1 MAARERG
8 TMPLLDHLRE
18 LRKRIMRAAFFIFIF
33 SILGF
38 VYYDQI
44 ITTLAEPVCDLKLAQ
59 SSGSNNCGSLFISG
73 VLGPLNLQVK
83 VAFLTRV
90 IISAPFWLYQ
100 LWAFIAPAL
109 HRKERRKSIL
119 FIIGATPFFTFGAAL
134 AYYILPIAIR
144 VLFGFTPDSLN
155 NLVRFDDYL
164 SFVLRIILIF
174 GLAFEL
180 PVFLVS
186 LNLIGV
192 LSGKAILKPWRFA
205 IFGITLFVAAFSP
218 TADPL
223 SMAALALPLIL
234 FYFGAGGIGLLVDK
248 KREKKSQAIGD
259 NQAADIDQ
267 ASPIDEPLAE

>member
-18 LRKRIMRAAFFIFIF
+18 LRKRIIRAAFFILIF

-38 VYYDQI
+38 VYYNQI

-83 VAFLTRV
+83 VAFLTGV

-109 HRKERRKSIL
+109 HRKERRKSVL
-119 FIIGATPFFTFGAAL
+119 FIIAATPFFTLGAAL

-144 VLFGFTPDSLN
+144 VLFGFTPESLN

-205 IFGITLFVAAFSP
+205 IFGITVFVAAFSP

-223 SMAALALPLIL
+223 SMAALAVPLIV
-234 FYFGAGGIGLLVDK
+234 FYFGAGAIALLVDK
-248 KREKKSQAIGD
+248 KRDRKSKQIGD

-267 ASPIDEPLAE
+267 ASPIDEPLPE

>member
-83 VAFLTRV
+83 VAFLTGV

-109 HRKERRKSIL
+109 HRKERRKSVFFVIA
-119 FIIGATPFFTFGAAL
+119 ATPFFTFGAAL

>member
-18 LRKRIMRAAFFIFIF
+18 LRKRIIRAAFFILIF

-38 VYYDQI
+38 VNYNQI

-83 VAFLTRV
+83 VAFLTGV

-100 LWAFIAPAL
+100 VWAFIAPAL
-109 HRKERRKSIL
+109 HRKERRKSVL
-119 FIIGATPFFTFGAAL
+119 FIFAATPFFTLGAAL

-192 LSGKAILKPWRFA
+192 LSGRAILKPWRFA
-205 IFGITLFVAAFSP
+205 IFGITVFVAAFSP

-223 SMAALALPLIL
+223 SMAALALPLIV
-234 FYFGAGGIGLLVDK
+234 FYFGAGAIALLVDK
-248 KREKKSQAIGD
+248 KRDRKSRQIGD

-267 ASPIDEPLAE
+267 ASPIDEPLPE

>member
-83 VAFLTRV
+83 VAFLTGV

-109 HRKERRKSIL
+109 HRKERRKSVL
-119 FIIGATPFFTFGAAL
+119 FIIAATPFFTLGAAL
-134 AYYILPIAIR
+134 AYYILPIAIK

-234 FYFGAGGIGLLVDK
+234 FYFGAGGIALLVDK
-248 KREKKSQAIGD
+248 KREKKFKVIGD
-259 NQAADIDQ
+259 NQAADIDE
-267 ASPIDEPLAE
+267 ASPIEEPLAE

>member
-83 VAFLTRV
+83 VAFLTGV

-109 HRKERRKSIL
+109 HRKERRKSVF
-119 FIIGATPFFTFGAAL
+119 FIIAATPFFTLGAAL
-134 AYYILPIAIR
+134 AYYILPIAIK

-234 FYFGAGGIGLLVDK
+234 FYFGAGGIALLVDK
-248 KREKKSQAIGD
+248 KRDKKSQAIGD
-259 NQAADIDQ
+259 NQAAEIDQ
-267 ASPIDEPLAE
+267 ASPIEDPLAE

>member
-83 VAFLTRV
+83 VAFLTGV

-109 HRKERRKSIL
+109 HRKERRKSVL
-119 FIIGATPFFTFGAAL
+119 FIIAATPFFTLGAAL
-134 AYYILPIAIR
+134 AYYILPIAIK

-234 FYFGAGGIGLLVDK
+234 FYFGAGGIALLADK

-267 ASPIDEPLAE
+267 ASPIEEPLAE

>member
-83 VAFLTRV
+83 VAFLTGV

-109 HRKERRKSIL
+109 HRKERRKSVL
-119 FIIGATPFFTFGAAL
+119 FIIAATPFFTLGAAL
-134 AYYILPIAIR
+134 AYYILPIAIK

-164 SFVLRIILIF
+164 SFVLRIILFF

-186 LNLIGV
+186 LNLIGL

-234 FYFGAGGIGLLVDK
+234 FYFGAGGIALLVDK
-248 KREKKSQAIGD
+248 KRDKKSQAIGD
-259 NQAADIDQ
+259 NQAADIDE
-267 ASPIDEPLAE
+267 ASPIEEPLAE

>member
-83 VAFLTRV
+83 VAFLTGV

-109 HRKERRKSIL
+109 HRKERRKSVL
-119 FIIGATPFFTFGAAL
+119 FIIAATPFFTLGAAL

-192 LSGKAILKPWRFA
+192 LSGRAILKPWRFA

-223 SMAALALPLIL
+223 SMAALALPLIA
-234 FYFGAGGIGLLVDK
+234 FYFGAGGIALLVDK
-248 KREKKSQAIGD
+248 KRDKKSQAIGD
-259 NQAADIDQ
+259 NQAADIDE

>member
-18 LRKRIMRAAFFIFIF
+18 LRKRIIRAAFFILIF
-33 SILGF
+33 SIFGF
-38 VYYDQI
+38 VYYNQI

-83 VAFLTRV
+83 VAFLTGV
-90 IISAPFWLYQ
+90 IVSAPFWLYQ

-109 HRKERRKSIL
+109 HRKERRKSVL
-119 FIIGATPFFTFGAAL
+119 FIIAATPFFTLGAAL

-192 LSGKAILKPWRFA
+192 LSGRAILKPWRFA
-205 IFGITLFVAAFSP
+205 IFGITVFVAAFSP

-223 SMAALALPLIL
+223 SMAALALPLIV
-234 FYFGAGGIGLLVDK
+234 FYFGAGGIALLVDK
-248 KREKKSQAIGD
+248 KRDKKSKQIGD

-267 ASPIDEPLAE
+267 ASPIDEPLPE

>member
-1 MAARERG
+1 MATRERG

-83 VAFLTRV
+83 VAFLTGV

-109 HRKERRKSIL
+109 HRKERRKSVL
-119 FIIGATPFFTFGAAL
+119 FIIAATPFFTLGAAL
-134 AYYILPIAIR
+134 AYYILPIAIK

-234 FYFGAGGIGLLVDK
+234 FYFGAGGIALLVDK
-248 KREKKSQAIGD
+248 KREKKSKAIGD
-259 NQAADIDQ
+259 NQAAVIDE
-267 ASPIDEPLAE
+267 ASPIEEPLAE

>member
-18 LRKRIMRAAFFIFIF
+18 LRKRIIRAAFFILIF

-38 VYYDQI
+38 VYYNQI

-83 VAFLTRV
+83 VAFLTG
-90 IISAPFWLYQ
+90 IIVSAPFWLYQ

-109 HRKERRKSIL
+109 HRKERRKSVL
-119 FIIGATPFFTFGAAL
+119 FIIAATPFFTLGAAL

-144 VLFGFTPDSLN
+144 VLFGFTPESLN

-192 LSGKAILKPWRFA
+192 LSGKAILKPWRFV
-205 IFGITLFVAAFSP
+205 IFGITVFVAAFSP

-223 SMAALALPLIL
+223 SMAALAVPLIV
-234 FYFGAGGIGLLVDK
+234 FYFGAGAIALLVDK
-248 KREKKSQAIGD
+248 KRDRKSKQIGD

-267 ASPIDEPLAE
+267 ASPIDEPLPE

>member
-83 VAFLTRV
+83 VAFLTGV

-109 HRKERRKSIL
+109 HRKERRKSVL
-119 FIIGATPFFTFGAAL
+119 FIIAATPFFTLGAAL

-234 FYFGAGGIGLLVDK
+234 FYFGAGGIALLVDK
-248 KREKKSQAIGD
+248 KRDKKSQAIGD
-259 NQAADIDQ
+259 NQAADIDE
-267 ASPIDEPLAE
+267 ASPIEDPLAE

>member
-18 LRKRIMRAAFFIFIF
+18 LRKRIIRAAFFILIF

-38 VYYDQI
+38 VYYNQI

-83 VAFLTRV
+83 VAFLTGV
-90 IISAPFWLYQ
+90 IVSAPFWLYQ

-109 HRKERRKSIL
+109 HRKERRKSVL
-119 FIIGATPFFTFGAAL
+119 FIIAATPFFTLGAAL

-186 LNLIGV
+186 LNLIGI
-192 LSGKAILKPWRFA
+192 LSGRGILKPWRFA
-205 IFGITLFVAAFSP
+205 IFGITVFVAAFSP

-223 SMAALALPLIL
+223 SMAALALPLIV
-234 FYFGAGGIGLLVDK
+234 FYFGAGGIALLVDK
-248 KREKKSQAIGD
+248 RRDKKSKQIGD

-267 ASPIDEPLAE
+267 AAPIDEPLPE

>member
-1 MAARERG
+1 MATRERG

-18 LRKRIMRAAFFIFIF
+18 LRKRIMRAAFFILIF

-83 VAFLTRV
+83 VAFLTGV

-109 HRKERRKSIL
+109 HRKERRKSVL
-119 FIIGATPFFTFGAAL
+119 FIIAATPFFTLGAAL
-134 AYYILPIAIR
+134 AYYILPIAIK

-234 FYFGAGGIGLLVDK
+234 FYFGAGGIALLVDK
-248 KREKKSQAIGD
+248 KREKKSKAIGD
-259 NQAADIDQ
+259 NQAAVIDE
-267 ASPIDEPLAE
+267 ASPIEEPLAE

>member
-18 LRKRIMRAAFFIFIF
+18 LRKRIIRAAFFILIF

-38 VYYDQI
+38 VYYNQI

-59 SSGSNNCGSLFISG
+59 NSGSNNCGSLFISG

-83 VAFLTRV
+83 VAFLTGV

-109 HRKERRKSIL
+109 HRKERRKSVF
-119 FIIGATPFFTFGAAL
+119 FIIAATPFFTLGAAL

-186 LNLIGV
+186 LNLVGV
-192 LSGKAILKPWRFA
+192 LSGRAILKPWRFA
-205 IFGITLFVAAFSP
+205 IFGITVFVAAFSP

-223 SMAALALPLIL
+223 SMAALALPLIV
-234 FYFGAGGIGLLVDK
+234 FYFGAGAIALLVDK
-248 KREKKSQAIGD
+248 KRDKKSKQIGD

-267 ASPIDEPLAE
+267 ASPIDEPLPE

>member
-18 LRKRIMRAAFFIFIF
+18 LRKRIIRAAFFILIF

-38 VYYDQI
+38 VYYNQI

-83 VAFLTRV
+83 VAFLTGV
-90 IISAPFWLYQ
+90 IVSAPFWLYQ

-109 HRKERRKSIL
+109 HRKERRKSVL
-119 FIIGATPFFTFGAAL
+119 FIIAATPFFTLGAAL

-192 LSGKAILKPWRFA
+192 LTGRAILKPWRFA
-205 IFGITLFVAAFSP
+205 IFGITVFVAAFSP

-223 SMAALALPLIL
+223 SMAALALPLIV
-234 FYFGAGGIGLLVDK
+234 FYFGAGGIALLVDK
-248 KREKKSQAIGD
+248 KRDKKSKQIGD

-267 ASPIDEPLAE
+267 ASPIDEPLPE

>member
-83 VAFLTRV
+83 VAFLTGV

-109 HRKERRKSIL
+109 HRKERRKSVL
-119 FIIGATPFFTFGAAL
+119 FIIAATPFFTLGAAL
-134 AYYILPIAIR
+134 AYYILPIAIK

-192 LSGKAILKPWRFA
+192 LSGKAILKPWRLA

-234 FYFGAGGIGLLVDK
+234 FYFGAGGIALLVDK

-267 ASPIDEPLAE
+267 ASPIEEPLAE

>member
-18 LRKRIMRAAFFIFIF
+18 LRKRIIRAAFFILIF

-38 VYYDQI
+38 VYYNQI

-83 VAFLTRV
+83 VAFLTGV
-90 IISAPFWLYQ
+90 IVSAPFWLYQ

-109 HRKERRKSIL
+109 HRKERRKSVL
-119 FIIGATPFFTFGAAL
+119 FIIAATPFFTLGATL

-192 LSGKAILKPWRFA
+192 LSGRGILKPWRFA
-205 IFGITLFVAAFSP
+205 IFGITVFVAAFSP

-223 SMAALALPLIL
+223 SMAALALPLIV
-234 FYFGAGGIGLLVDK
+234 FYFGAGGIALLVDK
-248 KREKKSQAIGD
+248 KRDKKSKQIGD
-259 NQAADIDQ
+259 NQAADIDE
-267 ASPIDEPLAE
+267 ASPIDEPLPE

>member
-18 LRKRIMRAAFFIFIF
+18 LRKRIIRAAFFILIF

-38 VYYDQI
+38 VYYNQI

-83 VAFLTRV
+83 VAFLTGV
-90 IISAPFWLYQ
+90 IVSAPFWLYQ

-109 HRKERRKSIL
+109 HRKERRKSVL
-119 FIIGATPFFTFGAAL
+119 FIIAATPFFTVGAAL

-186 LNLIGV
+186 LNLIGI
-192 LSGKAILKPWRFA
+192 LSGRGILKPWRFA
-205 IFGITLFVAAFSP
+205 IFGITVFVAAFSP

-223 SMAALALPLIL
+223 SMAALALPLIF
-234 FYFGAGGIGLLVDK
+234 FYFGAGGIALLVDK
-248 KREKKSQAIGD
+248 KRDKKSKQIGD

-267 ASPIDEPLAE
+267 AAPIDEPLPE